1 MTQHTIDDVETHQFI
16 KHTFNIILYRHVLK
30 KLIRKAKRLYY
41 IATLAR
47 FKHNIKQTWN
57 IIKETLNR
65 SKRDALSNR
74 FLVGEQY
81 FDDLNKISNA
91 FNSYFI
97 NIGPSVA
104 RHIVTNVS
112 YKDNLSENH
121 TTTIKINFVRE
132 EAVDSIIN
140 KLKIKLVEE
149 LMEPQTRF

>member
-1 MTQHTIDDVETHQFI
+1 MHNSDTTIGENVSYCMYKCKIVYDDWFNDLSNIFNTID
-16 KHTFNIILYRHVLK
+16 
-30 KLIRKAKRLYY
+30 
-41 IATLAR
+41 
-47 FKHNIKQTWN
+47 
-57 IIKETLNR
+57 
-65 SKRDALSNR
+65 ALPNR

-81 FDDLNKISNA
+81 FDDPNKILNA

-97 NIGPSVA
+97 NIGPSGA
-104 RHIVTNVS
+104 RHIVTDVS